1 MKEYDV
7 LIIGAGPAGL
17 TAGIYAARAG
27 AKVGIVEKSAPGG
40 KANLANDLENYM
52 GTDGISG
59 SDLMIKSF
67 VQAEK
72 YGAEFIFDEVTG
84 VFPEENKAA
93 LKGGDVKYKSL
104 ILAVGT
110 YDRKTGVEN
119 EKDFIGRGVSYCA
132 VCDGNFFKGK
142 TVVVA
147 GGGNTAFED
156 ALYLATIANKVYI
169 VHRREGFRAEKILVE
184 RAKNNEKIDFV
195 LNGVIGAFHGNEK
208 LESVDVKF
216 MDGGVKT
223 IETDGVFVALGAEPE
238 TGFIPSEIKKD
249 DKGYIVT
256 DDKMQTSVKGIF
268 AAGDVREKNLRQIV
282 TASSDGAIAGQF
294 AAEYALENYDNRQ
307 NM

>member
-67 VQAEK
+67 AQAEK

-84 VFPEENKAA
+84 VFPDESKAV

-147 GGGNTAFED
+147 GGGNTAFKD
-156 ALYLATIANKVYI
+156 ALYLATTANKVYI

-216 MDGGVKT
+216 KDGSVKT
-223 IETDGVFVALGAEPE
+223 LETDGVFVALGAEPE

-256 DDKMQTSVKGIF
+256 DEKMQTSVKGIF

-282 TASSDGAIAGQF
+282 TASSDGAVAGQF
-294 AAEYALENYDNRQ
+294 AAEYALENFDNR
-307 NM
+307 

>member
-67 VQAEK
+67 SQAEK

-84 VFPEENKAA
+84 VFPDESKAV

-147 GGGNTAFED
+147 GGGNTAVKD

-184 RAKNNEKIDFV
+184 RAKNNEKIEFV

-216 MDGGVKT
+216 KDGGVKT
-223 IETDGVFVALGAEPE
+223 LETDGVFVALGAEPE

-256 DDKMQTSVKGIF
+256 DDKMQTNVKGIF

-294 AAEYALENYDNRQ
+294 AAEYALENFDNR
-307 NM
+307 